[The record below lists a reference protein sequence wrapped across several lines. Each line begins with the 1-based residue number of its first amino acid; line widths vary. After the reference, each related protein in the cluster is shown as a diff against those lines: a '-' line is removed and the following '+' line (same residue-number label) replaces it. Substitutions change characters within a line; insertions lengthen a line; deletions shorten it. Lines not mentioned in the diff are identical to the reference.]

1 MNYLILSLLII
12 VSIEVILRSNYIY
25 LLKSLL
31 KINKKVVN
39 LVLNKN
45 ISDQWK
51 EKIIPIY
58 SIQMIKFSLSMLLII
73 FFIILVFFII
83 NIFFNEFNNFI
94 FSVKG
99 IITSTL
105 LGSGYVYLKKIL

>member
-1 MNYLILSLLII
+1 MNYLILSSLII